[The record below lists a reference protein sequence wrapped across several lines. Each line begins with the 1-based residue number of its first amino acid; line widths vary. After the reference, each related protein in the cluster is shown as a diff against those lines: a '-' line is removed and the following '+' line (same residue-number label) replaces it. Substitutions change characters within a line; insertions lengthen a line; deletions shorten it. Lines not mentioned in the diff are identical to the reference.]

1 MQFLINRPNSPS
13 SPHHRE
19 KKLLT
24 TLNNPTFDSH
34 TRLSVQRN
42 SYSLV
47 FIPLSIP
54 TKSYLRDRFSIEP
67 ILCLRMLYRRPA
79 LQHSLSPLRSFSDPR
94 RSVPESSCAWGIR
107 RSEPTL
113 KPGNDQRSNEFLGG
127 IFTSFG
133 LFPGAKSYRPS
144 RPVSF
149 GNYEQRIFCRAARIL
164 QAAIEFHE
172 HCVVSETPVPLRTST
187 TKSEQLTAKGPKAI

>member
-24 TLNNPTFDSH
+24 SLNNPTFDSH

-54 TKSYLRDRFSIEP
+54 TKSYMRDRFSIES
-67 ILCLRMLYRRPA
+67 ILFLRTLYRRPA
-79 LQHSLSPLRSFSDPR
+79 LQHSLSPLRFFSDPR
-94 RSVPESSCAWGIR
+94 RSVPESSCAWGMR
-107 RSEPTL
+107 RNEPTL
-113 KPGNDQRSNEFLGG
+113 KPGNEQRSNEFLGG
-127 IFTSFG
+127 LVTLFG
-133 LFPGAKSYRPS
+133 VLPPGGKSYPPDGQCLSGTACSDFFWHCS
-144 RPVSF
+144 RPL
-149 GNYEQRIFCRAARIL
+149 GCYEIPRALRGKVKLPCLSAR
-164 QAAIEFHE
+164 QQ
-172 HCVVSETPVPLRTST
+172 PQKRTVDS
-187 TKSEQLTAKGPKAI
+187 

>member
-13 SPHHRE
+13 SPHHRDQ
-19 KKLLT
+19 KLLT
-24 TLNNPTFDSH
+24 SLNNPTFDSH

-67 ILCLRMLYRRPA
+67 ILCLRTLYRRPA

-94 RSVPESSCAWGIR
+94 RSVPESSCAWGMR

-113 KPGNDQRSNEFLGG
+113 KPRSDQRSTEFLGW
-127 IFTSFG
+127 

-144 RPVSF
+144 CPVSF
-149 GNYEQRIFCRAARIL
+149 GNSAQRIFFGIARAL
-164 QAAIEFHE
+164 WAA
-172 HCVVSETPVPLRTST
+172 
-187 TKSEQLTAKGPKAI
+187 